1 MIIKTTQDLSTPN
14 GRIVSGVAYRAQRE
28 RDGFKITLGEFNG
41 IHVPSKSEIILSDV
55 QVDENGNRK
64 RGSRYD

>member
-1 MIIKTTQDLSTPN
+1 MIIKTTQDLSTSY
-14 GRIVSGVAYRAQRE
+14 GRIVSGVSFRAQKE

-41 IHVPSKSEIILSDV
+41 IHVPSKSAIILSDV
-55 QVDENGNRK
+55 KLDENGNRK